1 MNTLFFITDQQRA
14 DTLGCYG
21 NAVCRTPNADRLAER
36 GVRFDCAFTPT
47 SICTAAR
54 GSLLTGVMPH
64 KHGLLANFER
74 NVGYPV
80 ELPEGTIP
88 FSRYL
93 REKGCNVGTVG
104 KWHVG
109 VQRGPAD
116 YEFDGQHYPGWCAP
130 VEHPDYVRY
139 LEENG
144 LPSFRTH
151 DPIRG
156 RFPNGQPSIVIAARY
171 DGPVEA
177 TYPYFLAERTIG
189 MLRRYA
195 EEGKPFFLA
204 CQWFGPHLPY
214 YIPDRYYDMY
224 DPEEVTLPPGMA
236 ETFTNKPRVHEHYSR
251 HWAFDSYSEAEWRKI
266 TAIYWGYVTLIDEQ
280 MGRVLAEMERLGLAD
295 ETTVLFTT
303 DHGAF
308 VGSHKMQDKGP
319 AMYDDTYHI
328 PLLASMPGGLAGTSD
343 DHMVS
348 LIDLPPTFL
357 DLAGAPVPDYFDGR
371 SLVPLLQGKHVADWR
386 EYIIA
391 EFHGHHFPYPQR
403 MIRTHTHKLVVNPPD
418 IDELYD
424 LVADPNELANQ
435 IDNPAYA
442 DVKRELFVAL
452 YRELRASGDNFYHWM
467 TTMYDVGE
475 EVGDASLS
483 HIAH

>member
-1 MNTLFFITDQQRA
+1 
-14 DTLGCYG
+14 
-21 NAVCRTPNADRLAER
+21 
-36 GVRFDCAFTPT
+36 
-47 SICTAAR
+47 
-54 GSLLTGVMPH
+54 
-64 KHGLLANFER
+64 
-74 NVGYPV
+74 
-80 ELPEGTIP
+80 
-88 FSRYL
+88 
-93 REKGCNVGTVG
+93 
-104 KWHVG
+104 
-109 VQRGPAD
+109 
-116 YEFDGQHYPGWCAP
+116 
-130 VEHPDYVRY
+130 
-139 LEENG
+139 
-144 LPSFRTH
+144 
-151 DPIRG
+151 
-156 RFPNGQPSIVIAARY
+156 
-171 DGPVEA
+171 
-177 TYPYFLAERTIG
+177 
-189 MLRRYA
+189 
-195 EEGKPFFLA
+195 
-204 CQWFGPHLPY
+204 
-214 YIPDRYYDMY
+214 
-224 DPEEVTLPPGMA
+224 
-236 ETFTNKPRVHEHYSR
+236 
-251 HWAFDSYSEAEWRKI
+251 
-266 TAIYWGYVTLIDEQ
+266 
-280 MGRVLAEMERLGLAD
+280 
-295 ETTVLFTT
+295 
-303 DHGAF
+303 
-308 VGSHKMQDKGP
+308 MQDKGP

-371 SLVPLLQGKHVADWR
+371 SLVPLLQGEHVADWR

-483 HIAH
+483 HVAH